1 MARKFSLDRI
11 RNIGIAAHIDA
22 GKTTTTERILFYTG
36 KVHRMGEVDE
46 GSAAMDWMPQE
57 QERGITITS
66 AATTCFWRDH
76 NINILD
82 TPGHVDFTVEV
93 ERSLR
98 VLDGVVAIFCAVGG
112 VQPQSETV
120 WRQANKYRV
129 PRIAYI
135 NKMDRTGAGFHRV
148 LHAMRQRLGCRAV
161 AVQVPI
167 GEESEF
173 EGVVDLITMKAL
185 VYPDDLGVNVIE
197 TEVPSA
203 VAHQAGRFRDAMVE
217 AAAEFDETLMHKYI
231 NGEEMTPEEI
241 RRGLR
246 RGTLAYDM
254 VPVLCGASARNK
266 GVQPLLDAFVEYLP
280 SPLDVPDVR
289 GTDPSTGQT
298 VTRRA
303 DDAEPFSSLAFK
315 IMVDPYVGRLTYLRV
330 YSGRLRKGDVVFNAA
345 TESTERLS
353 RILRMHANRRE
364 DLPEAV
370 AGDIVAVVGLKNTR
384 TGDTLCDR
392 KQPTLL
398 ESIHFPEPVIS
409 VAIEPKTKADQD
421 RLSEALGSLTSED
434 PTFRLRVDDDTGQTI
449 ISGMGEL
456 HLDIITDRLLR
467 QFKVGANVGQP
478 QVSYRETVTG
488 RAQGEGRYVRQTGGK
503 GQYGHVVLE
512 VEPAQEPG
520 VAFTNAV
527 RGGSIPTAFIS
538 AVEAGV
544 CEAMESGVLAGYPVS
559 NVQVRLLDGSAHE
572 VDSSELAFK
581 IAAAMAF
588 REAAHKA
595 EPVLLEPIMKVEVVT
610 PEASLGDVIGDL
622 NARRADI
629 QGMEPTPGATQTI
642 RCLVPLAE
650 MFGYATTLRSLTQ
663 GRATYTMEPER
674 YAQAPQQI
682 ADEILGRVR
691 GH

>member
-66 AATTCFWRDH
+66 AATTCFWREH
-76 NINILD
+76 GINIID

-135 NKMDRTGAGFHRV
+135 NKMDRAGSGFHRL

-161 AVQVPI
+161 AIQIPI
-167 GEESEF
+167 GEEAEF
-173 EGVVDLITMKAL
+173 RGVVDLITMKAL
-185 VYPDDLGVNVIE
+185 VYPDDLGVNVVE
-197 TEVPSA
+197 AEVPA
-203 VAHQAGRFRDAMVE
+203 ERLGMATRFREALVE
-217 AAAEFDETLMHKYI
+217 AAAESDETLMQKYI
-231 NGEEMTPEEI
+231 DGQELAPEEI
-241 RRGLR
+241 CRGLR
-246 RGTLAYDM
+246 KGTLSYDM
-254 VPVLCGASARNK
+254 VPVLCGASFRNK
-266 GVQPLLDAFVEYLP
+266 GVQPLLDAIVDFLP

-289 GTDPSTGQT
+289 GADPNTGQT

-303 DDAEPFSSLAFK
+303 DDGEPLSSLAFK
-315 IMVDPYVGRLTYLRV
+315 IMVDPYVGRLSYLRI
-330 YSGRLRKGDVVFNAA
+330 YSGTLTKGEVVFNA
-345 TESTERLS
+345 TRGGTERVS

-364 DLPEAV
+364 DLPEAG
-370 AGDIVAVVGLKNTR
+370 AGDIVAVVGLKDTT

-392 KQPTLL
+392 RRPIIL
-398 ESIHFPEPVIS
+398 EAIKFPEPVIS

-421 RLSEALGSLTSED
+421 RLSEALSNLTSED
-434 PTFRLRVDDDTGQTI
+434 PTFRVRVDEETGQTI

-456 HLDIITDRLLR
+456 HLEIVTDRLLR
-467 QFKVGANVGQP
+467 QFNVAANVGRP
-478 QVSYRETVTG
+478 QVAYRETVTR
-488 RAQGEGRYVRQTGGK
+488 RAQGEGRYVRQTGGR
-503 GQYGHVVLE
+503 GQYGHVFLE
-512 VEPAQEPG
+512 VEPAVG
-520 VAFTNAV
+520 FSFTKAV
-527 RGGSIPTAFIS
+527 RGGAIPNEFIP

-544 CEAMESGVLAGYPVS
+544 REAMQSGVLAGYPVS
-559 NVQVRLLDGSAHE
+559 NVQVTLLDGSAHE
-572 VDSSELAFK
+572 VDSSDLAFK
-581 IAAAMAF
+581 IAASMAF
-588 REAAHKA
+588 RDAAAKA
-595 EPVLLEPIMKVEVVT
+595 EPRMLEPIMHVEVVT
-610 PEASLGDVIGDL
+610 PEVSLGDVIGDL

-663 GRATYTMEPER
+663 GRATYTMEPYR
-674 YAQAPQQI
+674 YAEAPAEI

-691 GH
+691 GHV